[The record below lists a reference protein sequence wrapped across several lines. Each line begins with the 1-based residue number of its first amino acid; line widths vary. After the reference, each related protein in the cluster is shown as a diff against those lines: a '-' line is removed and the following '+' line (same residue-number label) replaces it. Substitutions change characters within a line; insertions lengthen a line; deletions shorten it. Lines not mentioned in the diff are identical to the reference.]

1 MFITSNVFARVRT
14 LLQKPFS
21 FKKIAVNF
29 QFQGWNKALL
39 VLEKF
44 FHYPHWFFKFSRVKN
59 CSILGSVSFFWPGN
73 VILQTYG
80 FMINSAEKFLLGTG
94 KKARACPRT
103 PPPLA
108 RLDSVSPHSRHIGI
122 SVAGSRLTKKVNSAC

>member
-21 FKKIAVNF
+21 FKKIAVNS
-29 QFQGWNKALL
+29 QFLGWNKALL

-103 PPPLA
+103 PPPPSHA
-108 RLDSVSPHSRHIGI
+108 WIASVHTAAILGL
-122 SVAGSRLTKKVNSAC
+122 VLLGVG

>member
-1 MFITSNVFARVRT
+1 
-14 LLQKPFS
+14 
-21 FKKIAVNF
+21 
-29 QFQGWNKALL
+29 
-39 VLEKF
+39 
-44 FHYPHWFFKFSRVKN
+44 VKN

-103 PPPLA
+103 PPPPSHA
-108 RLDSVSPHSRHIGI
+108 WIASVRTAAILGL
-122 SVAGSRLTKKVNSAC
+122 VLLGVG

>member
-1 MFITSNVFARVRT
+1 M
-14 LLQKPFS
+14 PFG

-59 CSILGSVSFFWPGN
+59 CSSLGSLSFFRPGN

-94 KKARACPRT
+94 TARRP
-103 PPPLA
+103 PPPLHA
-108 RLDSVSPHSRHIGI
+108 WIASVRTAAILGL
-122 SVAGSRLTKKVNSAC
+122 VLLGVG